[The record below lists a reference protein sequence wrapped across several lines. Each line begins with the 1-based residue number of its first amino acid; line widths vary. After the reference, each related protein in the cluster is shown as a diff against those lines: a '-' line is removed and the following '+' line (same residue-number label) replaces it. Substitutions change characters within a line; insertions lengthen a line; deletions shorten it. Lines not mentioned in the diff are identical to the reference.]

1 LTYANKCTYRGEFKK
16 GLIHGYGE
24 MTFPNGDSYIGNWNA
39 GLRHGNGACAVRVSC
54 RVVSCG
60 LTPQTQ
66 HAGTY
71 KRANGDYYVGDYVKG
86 ERHGK
91 GELMEDGDRYEGDF
105 ANGHPHGRGTYVYHT
120 GARYEG
126 DLRDGEPDG
135 HGTFGSADGSVYTG
149 DFVVRSTLT
158 RVSCRV
164 VSCCLTPHTHNTHG
178 PRRAGSDTGVGSTRG
193 RTERRTR
200 ASSCGT

>member
-1 LTYANKCTYRGEFKK
+1 
-16 GLIHGYGE
+16 
-24 MTFPNGDSYIGNWNA
+24 M
-39 GLRHGNGACAVRVSC
+39 
-54 RVVSCG
+54 SCG
-60 LTPQTQ
+60 LTPHTHNTQ

-126 DLRDGEPDG
+126 ELRDGEPDG
-135 HGTFGSADGSVYTG
+135 HGTFRSADGSVYTG
-149 DFVVRSTLT
+149 DFVVRSTLACGVCV
-158 RVSCRV
+158 VSCRAV
-164 VSCCLTPHTHNTHG
+164 
-178 PRRAGSDTGVGSTRG
+178 
-193 RTERRTR
+193 
-200 ASSCGT
+200 